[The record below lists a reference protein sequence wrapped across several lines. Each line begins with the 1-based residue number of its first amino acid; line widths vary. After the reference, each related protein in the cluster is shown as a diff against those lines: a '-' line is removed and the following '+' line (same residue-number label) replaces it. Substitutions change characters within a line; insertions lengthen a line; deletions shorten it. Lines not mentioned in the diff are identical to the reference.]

1 MYPILMA
8 KKAVK
13 HNIIAK
19 VTGVLPRFLPSLP
32 EHWFWRKSC
41 RAAFPKLHFPGKTLT
56 GNVKSSDGKI
66 CGNTAS
72 CPSLETNNVLHHTGD
87 LENNNR
93 QISLTLFKWQF
104 PNWFTHGTLLTS
116 LVAQMVKNL
125 AMMQGAW
132 VWSWVR
138 KIPWRREWQ
147 PTPVIL
153 PRESHGQRS
162 LAGYSPWGHK
172 ELDTTEWLTHI
183 YYLALDSKWLSGY
196 YSWKNS

>member
-1 MYPILMA
+1 MYPILMT

-13 HNIIAK
+13 YKIIAK

-41 RAAFPKLHFPGKTLT
+41 RAAFPKLHFPGKTLI
-56 GNVKSSDGKI
+56 GNVKSSDGKL

-104 PNWFTHGTLLTS
+104 PNWFTRGTLLTS

-125 AMMQGAW
+125 PMMQGFDPGSGRSPGGGNGNPLQYSCLENPMDREAW
-132 VWSWVR
+132 QAIVHGVTKSWT
-138 KIPWRREWQ
+138 Q
-147 PTPVIL
+147 
-153 PRESHGQRS
+153 
-162 LAGYSPWGHK
+162 
-172 ELDTTEWLTHI
+172 
-183 YYLALDSKWLSGY
+183 LSD
-196 YSWKNS
+196 